1 MLCLYFHSVKRY
13 TVHMNTKPCKKMSHR
28 PIIRAPVTKHCY
40 ASIHRHEIGSNRSQ
54 QRGISIIYIDM
65 QRGISIT
72 YIDMQRGISIIHIDM
87 QRGISIIYIDMQRG
101 TSIIYIDMQRGISI
115 IYIDMQRGISII
127 CIDMQRGI
135 SIIYI
140 DMLYIYLSTPK
151 WSRDMGRN
159 NYLLSSSDVDIDVF
173 NNQVKF
179 RPVSCAV
186 IIEPYSPG
194 MWPITAGLLIRNMQW
209 CLRQA
214 HHITV

>member
-1 MLCLYFHSVKRY
+1 MMLCLYFHSVKRY

-54 QRGISIIYIDM
+54 
-65 QRGISIT
+65 
-72 YIDMQRGISIIHIDM
+72 
-87 QRGISIIYIDMQRG
+87 
-101 TSIIYIDMQRGISI
+101 QRGISI

>member
-1 MLCLYFHSVKRY
+1 MMLCLYFHSVKRY

-54 QRGISIIYIDM
+54 
-65 QRGISIT
+65 
-72 YIDMQRGISIIHIDM
+72 
-87 QRGISIIYIDMQRG
+87 
-101 TSIIYIDMQRGISI
+101 
-115 IYIDMQRGISII
+115 
-127 CIDMQRGI
+127 QRGI